1 MWIIGELINCT
12 RKKVGA
18 AAQARDTAQI
28 QEVARNQVNAGA
40 DMLDVNGGLPGKEVE
55 TLAWLVNIVQEI
67 ADVPLCLD
75 SADPEA
81 LRKSMPLCKHRPM
94 LNSITDEPARLD
106 ALLPVVKEYRPKV
119 IALCMSPAGPPMGV
133 EDRVATA
140 SRLIDK
146 LTAEGS
152 ALDDI
157 YVDACVLPASTGPE
171 HSKALIDAI
180 GQIIGRYPGV
190 HCSAGVSNVSF
201 GLPQRK
207 LVNQVYLTLLMAH
220 GLDAAIVDPCDRQL
234 MMNIRA
240 AEVLLGRDEMC
251 MNYLRAFR
259 EGKLE
264 LIAP

>member
-28 QEVARNQVNAGA
+28 QEIARNQVNAGA
-40 DMLDVNGGLPGKEVE
+40 HMLDVNGGLPGKEVE
-55 TLAWLVNIVQEI
+55 TLAWLVNIVQEVV
-67 ADVPLCLD
+67 DVPLSLD

-81 LRKSMPLCKHRPM
+81 LRKAIPLCKHRPM
-94 LNSITDEPARLD
+94 LNSMTDEPARMD

-140 SRLIDK
+140 GRLIDR
-146 LTAEGS
+146 LTGEGT

-171 HSKALIDAI
+171 HSKALIDALGKI
-180 GQIIGRYPGV
+180 MGRYPGV

-207 LVNQVYLTLLMAH
+207 LINQVYMTLLMAH

-240 AEVLLGRDEMC
+240 AEVLLARDEMC
-251 MNYLRAFR
+251 VNYLRAFR

-264 LIAP
+264 PIAA

>member
-18 AAQARDTAQI
+18 AAQAQDTAQI
-28 QEVARNQVNAGA
+28 QEIARNQVNAGA
-40 DMLDVNGGLPGKEVE
+40 HMLDVNGGLPGKEVE
-55 TLAWLVNIVQEI
+55 TLAWLVNIVQEVV
-67 ADVPLCLD
+67 DVPLCLD

-81 LRKSMPLCKHRPM
+81 LRKAIPLCKHRPM
-94 LNSITDEPARLD
+94 LNSMTDEPARMD

-140 SRLIDK
+140 GRLIDR
-146 LTAEGS
+146 LTGEGT

-171 HSKALIDAI
+171 HSKALIDALGKI
-180 GQIIGRYPGV
+180 MGRYPGV

-207 LVNQVYLTLLMAH
+207 LTNQVYMTLLMAH

-240 AEVLLGRDEMC
+240 AEVLLARDEMC
-251 MNYLRAFR
+251 VNYLRAFR

-264 LIAP
+264 PIAA